1 MKDKTVKELADRL
14 NQIMVEK
21 NKLDIEYNT
30 IVRELWDRIPSLT
43 NDPNLELKKVRGISE
58 RQDINRDN

>member
-21 NKLDIEYNT
+21 NKLDIEYNM
-30 IVRELWDRIPSLT
+30 IVKELWDRIPSLT
-43 NDPNLELKKVRGISE
+43 NDPNLELKRVRGVSE
-58 RQDINRDN
+58 RKNINRDN